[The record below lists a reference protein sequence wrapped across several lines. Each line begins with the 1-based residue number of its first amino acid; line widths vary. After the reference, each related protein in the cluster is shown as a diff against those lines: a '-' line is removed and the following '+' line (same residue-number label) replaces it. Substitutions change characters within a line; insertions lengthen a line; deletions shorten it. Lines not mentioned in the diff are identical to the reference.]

1 MSDHIP
7 FDIQVEII
15 KRLPIRSLI
24 RVRSVSKVWKS
35 VIESSDFIVDYTV
48 HNHDQPQHL
57 LIRYDNLYSEE
68 TYVSIVDDD
77 TFPQNKVSI
86 IVPPSV
92 NLLWDS
98 FVVGASHGLVCLFGY
113 YRNHDDAEYYS
124 GTAMAVLWNPSIR
137 KSVAIAVPDVD
148 WPAGTNFGFGVCP
161 ATSDPKIVKITDT
174 HTHKRMK
181 GVSCSRH
188 WLVEVFSLSSRVWR
202 SSVGNLSDNLFE
214 IKWPHSQVII
224 DGSVYWFG
232 TKISTSDTK
241 FELFISFDLSTE
253 EFREIY
259 LPNTLA
265 FHDPMY
271 MYLFKLC
278 DSLIVLQEWS
288 MNGIYKVWMMDNG
301 DSKSFTNLCNVNI
314 PNLSS
319 CPLEFRR
326 NGELMMRLTDDSD
339 ALIVYNPFLE
349 HMNDLGI
356 EGQCYSS
363 LVSSYT
369 ESLILLDQADTL
381 VDDEDDEETIV

>member
-57 LIRYDNLYSEE
+57 LIRYNNLYSEE

-113 YRNHDDAEYYS
+113 YRNHDDFEYCS
-124 GTAMAVLWNPSIR
+124 GTAMAVLWNLSIR

-202 SSVGNLSDNLFE
+202 SSAGNLSDNLFE
-214 IKWPHSQVII
+214 IKWPHSQVI
-224 DGSVYWFG
+224 G
-232 TKISTSDTK
+232 
-241 FELFISFDLSTE
+241 L
-253 EFREIY
+253 
-259 LPNTLA
+259 
-265 FHDPMY
+265 
-271 MYLFKLC
+271 
-278 DSLIVLQEWS
+278 VL
-288 MNGIYKVWMMDNG
+288 K
-301 DSKSFTNLCNVNI
+301 
-314 PNLSS
+314 
-319 CPLEFRR
+319 
-326 NGELMMRLTDDSD
+326 
-339 ALIVYNPFLE
+339 
-349 HMNDLGI
+349 
-356 EGQCYSS
+356 
-363 LVSSYT
+363 
-369 ESLILLDQADTL
+369 
-381 VDDEDDEETIV
+381 